1 MYLEG
6 LIEEIEGAVRSQV
19 ALAGS
24 DPAVESATNIVLMAM
39 RPALRQAAF
48 AMAEQAALE
57 VTAQLPAHEVT
68 VVLADGEPTMRVS
81 ETAGSDRL
89 PGEDEDLS
97 ARITLRLPP
106 SVKSLVEEAAG
117 GTGASVNQW
126 VVDAL
131 SKGARSM
138 RGRGKSETGTIDL

>member
-6 LIEEIEGAVRSQV
+6 LIEEIEGTVRSQV
-19 ALAGS
+19 ALAGN
-24 DPAVESATNIVLMAM
+24 DPAVESATGLVLASL
-39 RPALRQAAF
+39 RPALRQAAL
-48 AMAEQAALE
+48 ALAEQAALE
-57 VTAQLPAHEVT
+57 VSAQLPVHEVT
-68 VVLADGEPTMRVS
+68 VVLADGEPTLKVTDS
-81 ETAGSDRL
+81 TDAAAA

-117 GTGASVNQW
+117 GSGASVNQW

-131 SKGARSM
+131 SKGARS
-138 RGRGKSETGTIDL
+138 RRTAGKSERGTIEL

>member
-1 MYLEG
+1 MHLEG

-19 ALAGS
+19 ALAGN
-24 DPAVESATNIVLMAM
+24 DPAVDSAANIVLASL

-48 AMAEQAALE
+48 SMAEQAALE
-57 VTAQLPAHEVT
+57 ISAQLPAHEVT
-68 VVLADGEPTMRVS
+68 VVLVDGEPSMRVTES
-81 ETAGSDRL
+81 QPAEPAAD
-89 PGEDEDLS
+89 DEDLT

-117 GTGASVNQW
+117 GTGSSVNQW

-131 SKGARSM
+131 AKGARSKK
-138 RGRGKSETGTIDL
+138 GRGKTETGTIDL

>member
-6 LIEEIEGAVRSQV
+6 LIEEIEGSVRSQV

-24 DPAVESATNIVLMAM
+24 DPAVESAANIVMMAM

-57 VTAQLPAHEVT
+57 VAAQLPGHDVT
-68 VVLADGEPTMRVS
+68 VVIAEGEPTMRVS
-81 ETAGSDRL
+81 ESSTSEASL
-89 PGEDEDLS
+89 GEDEDLS

-106 SVKSLVEEAAG
+106 SVKSLVEEAAV

-131 SKGARSM
+131 SKGARSR

>member
-6 LIEEIEGAVRSQV
+6 LIEEIEGSVRSQV
-19 ALAGS
+19 ALAGN
-24 DPAVESATNIVLMAM
+24 DPSVETAANIVLTAM

-48 AMAEQAALE
+48 ALAEQAALE
-57 VTAQLPAHEVT
+57 VSAQLPAHEVT
-68 VVLADGEPTMRVS
+68 VVLSEGEPSMKVT
-81 ETAGSDRL
+81 ETAGEGSGVAD
-89 PGEDEDLS
+89 DEDLS

-117 GTGASVNQW
+117 GSGASVNQW

-131 SKGARSM
+131 SKGART
-138 RGRGKSETGTIDL
+138 RRREGRSETGTIDL